1 MTGADGWRVEF
12 YAGQGGREPCREW
25 ADGLSP
31 QKRAAFTAAVRLV
44 LARRGLDLVETE
56 YGKALGGGL
65 YEFGVRWTA
74 AEIRHKTEG
83 LPPGEVGGAAE
94 AILLRVFFCTAGRK
108 IILLL
113 NVYDKGR
120 DSSARRQQ
128 REIARARE
136 LLTAHQEA
144 QRRSGERH

>member
-1 MTGADGWRVEF
+1 VTGADGWQVEF
-12 YAGQGGREPCREW
+12 YADQGGREPCREW

-44 LARRGLDLVETE
+44 LARRGLDVVETE

-65 YEFGVRWTA
+65 YEFRVRWTA
-74 AEIRHKTEG
+74 AEIRHKIEG

-113 NVYDKGR
+113 NGYDKGR

-128 REIARARE
+128 REIARARK
-136 LLTAHQEA
+136 LLTEYQEA
-144 QRRSGERH
+144 QRRSGKRH

>member
-1 MTGADGWRVEF
+1 MPGV
-12 YAGQGGREPCREW
+12 

-44 LARRGLDLVETE
+44 LARRGLDVVETE

-65 YEFGVRWTA
+65 YEFRVRWSA
-74 AEIRHKTEG
+74 AEIRHKIEG
-83 LPPGEVGGAAE
+83 LPPEEAGGAAE

-113 NVYDKGR
+113 NGYDKGR
-120 DSSARRQQ
+120 DSSTRRQQ
-128 REIARARE
+128 REIARARK
-136 LLTAHQEA
+136 LLTAYQEA
-144 QRRSGERH
+144 QRRSGKRH

>member
-1 MTGADGWRVEF
+1 VEF
-12 YAGQGGREPCREW
+12 YADQGGREPCREW

-44 LARRGLDLVETE
+44 LSWRGLDAVETE

-65 YEFGVRWTA
+65 YEFRVRWTA
-74 AEIRHKTEG
+74 AEIRHKIKG
-83 LPPGEVGGAAE
+83 LPPEEVGGAAE

-113 NVYDKGR
+113 NGYDKGR

-128 REIARARE
+128 REIARARK
-136 LLTAHQEA
+136 LLTAYQEA
-144 QRRSGERH
+144 QRRSGKGH

>member
-1 MTGADGWRVEF
+1 VTGADGWRVEF
-12 YAGQGGREPCREW
+12 CAGQGGREPCREW

-44 LARRGLDLVETE
+44 LARRGLDVVETE

-65 YEFGVRWTA
+65 YEFRVRWTA
-74 AEIRHKTEG
+74 AEIRHKIEG
-83 LPPGEVGGAAE
+83 LPPEEVGGAAE
-94 AILLRVFFCTAGRK
+94 AILLRVFFCTAGHK

-113 NVYDKGR
+113 NGYDKGR

-128 REIARARE
+128 REIARARK
-136 LLTAHQEA
+136 LLTAYQEA